1 MTSLVAEQPLIYGHS
16 LNEVVFRV
24 GKVDFNSVKVTVEDN
39 KVVVK
44 LQDEEVKIDNN

>member
-1 MTSLVAEQPLIYGHS
+1 MQIIKLTNILQDICHNGHS

-24 GKVDFNSVKVTVEDN
+24 GKVEFDTVKVTVEDN

-44 LQDEEVKIDNN
+44 LQDEEA